1 MQHSSDSSAQN
12 PLLIASD
19 LPFGAPLLDQI
30 RAEHFL
36 PAFEQGLQAHTDEI
50 QALLAQDAEPD
61 FENTIVALEESG
73 ELLHH
78 VRDLFFN
85 LRSAHTN
92 DEIQAVAR
100 EITPRLAAHSDSI
113 LFNAELFQRV
123 EAVWNKRDE
132 LELSSEQQMLLQETH
147 SVFTRGGAGLSS
159 EDQEKLSEIHH
170 RLSVLRVTF
179 SENVLAE
186 TQAFELHV
194 TDEAD
199 LAGLP
204 DAVRSAARQEAKR
217 REHDEGWSFTLDKPS
232 WIPFLQYSE
241 RRELR
246 RQMYEAYVSRCSGG
260 DHDNRP
266 VVEEIASLRA
276 GRAEILGYADHASYV
291 LEKNMAGNP
300 DGVHQLLHRLWG
312 PAKKRA
318 EREVEELTE
327 QLRSEGESFDL
338 EAWDWWFYSERLRK
352 ARYDF
357 DDEALRP
364 YFDLD
369 SVRRGIFS
377 IAGKLFGLTFEPRP
391 DLPVYHDEVSAY
403 EVKGRDGEHVG
414 LFYTDDHP
422 RPTKQVGAW
431 MDTFR
436 DQWRHQGG
444 EVRPQVVNVCNLARP
459 TGDRPAL
466 LSIDEVRTLFH
477 EFGHALHGLLADAT
491 YRSLSGTRVP
501 RDFVELPSQ
510 LMENWAFEP
519 ETLAEYALH
528 CETGEPIPT
537 ELVDKM
543 RRAEQFNQ
551 GFATVEYLAACFL
564 DMTWHTLKPG
574 VEPNAG
580 DLEAEAM
587 SSIGLL
593 SQIAPRYCSPYFNHV
608 FSNGYDAGYYSYIW
622 SEVLD
627 ADAFE
632 AFREKGLF
640 HSETAEAYRRYV
652 LSAGH
657 SEPPM
662 DLYRKFRGNDPQIE
676 PLLARRGLQPDA

>member
-1 MQHSSDSSAQN
+1 MQSPPSDPSNN
-12 PLLIASD
+12 PLLVPSD
-19 LPFGAPLLDQI
+19 HPFGAPHLDEI

-36 PAFEQGLQAHTDEI
+36 PAFEAGLEAHRREI
-50 QALLAQDAEPD
+50 DDLVAASEAPS

-92 DEIQAVAR
+92 DDIQDVAR
-100 EITPRLAAHSDSI
+100 EITPRLAAHGDAI
-113 LFNAELFQRV
+113 LFNQELFRRV
-123 EAVWNKRDE
+123 QAVWETRDA
-132 LELSSEQQMLLQETH
+132 LELDSEARMLLDETH
-147 SVFTRGGAGLSS
+147 SVFTRGGAALAP
-159 EDQEKLSEIHH
+159 EKQERLSEIHH
-170 RLSVLRVTF
+170 RLSVLRVSF
-179 SENVLAE
+179 SENVLAS

-194 TDEAD
+194 ADESR
-199 LAGLP
+199 LAGLT
-204 DAVRSAARQEAKR
+204 AAQKSAARKEAER
-217 REHDEGWSFTLDKPS
+217 RGHGGGWSFTLDKPS
-232 WIPFLQYSE
+232 WIPFLQYAE
-241 RRELR
+241 ARDLR
-246 RQMYEAYVSRCSGG
+246 RQMYEAYTSRCTQGE
-260 DHDNRP
+260 HDNRP
-266 VVEEIASLRA
+266 VVEEIARLRA
-276 GRAEILGYADHASYV
+276 ERAEILGYEHHAAYV
-291 LEKNMAGNP
+291 LEKNMAGTA
-300 DGVHQLLHRLWG
+300 DGVHQLLHRLWT
-312 PAKKRA
+312 PAKARA
-318 EREVEELTE
+318 EREARELTE
-327 QLRSEGESFDL
+327 QIRAEGESFEL
-338 EAWDWWFYSERLRK
+338 QPWDWWFYAERLRK

-364 YFDLD
+364 YFQLD
-369 SVRRGIFS
+369 SVREGMFD

-391 DLPVYHDEVSAY
+391 DLPIYHDEVTAY

-422 RPTKQVGAW
+422 RPSKQVGAW

-436 DQWRHQGG
+436 DQYRHAGG

-459 TGDRPAL
+459 TEDRPAL

-477 EFGHALHGLLADAT
+477 EFGHALHGLLASST

-519 ETLAEYALH
+519 ETLSSYAKH
-528 CETGEPIPT
+528 YETGETIPT
-537 ELVDKM
+537 ELVEKM

-564 DMTWHTLKPG
+564 DMTWHTLAPG
-574 VEPNAG
+574 ADPKAEQ
-580 DLEAEAM
+580 LEKESM
-587 SSIGLL
+587 DSIGLPP
-593 SQIAPRYCSPYFNHV
+593 QIGPRYSSPYYNHV

-640 HSETAEAYRRYV
+640 DQDTAEAYRRHV

-662 DLYRKFRGNDPQIE
+662 DLYRKFRGAEPEIE
-676 PLLARRGLQPDA
+676 PLLVRRGLAEG